1 MIHERQTQN
10 WNLWRYIYI
19 SGSCTTTV
27 YRPYLALMILPP
39 FALTSRTLYDKIWK
53 RWNTPS
59 AHNLL
64 CENGA
69 SKQESWWV
77 VNPMCLR
84 EQPEHMHTHTTYKT
98 SNKLLF
104 GSHTTTSSWPMQRCK
119 WETFCI
125 HKHSGSMEATS
136 RSIDDAIWEWTIFDT
151 WGILAY
157 LACSNPHWQRSVLN
171 ITALCCDQRR
181 FQSPSASWIWSA
193 FPWNEQFQCD
203 QRRKKQGKKKKKFK
217 HTKQWKK

>member
-98 SNKLLF
+98 SNKASVWVTHNHIVMANAKVQVGDILHSQALRVHGSNFSEYWWCNLGMNNLWYLGHTSISCLFKSTLTKKRFEHNCSLLW
-104 GSHTTTSSWPMQRCK
+104 SKKVSISK
-119 WETFCI
+119 CI
-125 HKHSGSMEATS
+125 VDLIGISL
-136 RSIDDAIWEWTIFDT
+136 EWTISM
-151 WGILAY
+151 WPAKEE
-157 LACSNPHWQRSVLN
+157 AR
-171 ITALCCDQRR
+171 
-181 FQSPSASWIWSA
+181 
-193 FPWNEQFQCD
+193 
-203 QRRKKQGKKKKKFK
+203 KKKKKFK